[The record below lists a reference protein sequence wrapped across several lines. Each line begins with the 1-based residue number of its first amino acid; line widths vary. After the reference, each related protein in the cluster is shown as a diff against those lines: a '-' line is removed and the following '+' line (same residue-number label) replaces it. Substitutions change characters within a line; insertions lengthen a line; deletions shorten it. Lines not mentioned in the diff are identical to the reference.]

1 MKKLKTV
8 ANALLTNIVFWIVFL
23 LTSLVLFV
31 HLFERYTTFG
41 IDKIYRLF

>member
-1 MKKLKTV
+1 MKKIKII
-8 ANALLTNIVFWIVFL
+8 ANALLTNIIFWIIL
-23 LTSLVLFV
+23 LLSSLVLFI